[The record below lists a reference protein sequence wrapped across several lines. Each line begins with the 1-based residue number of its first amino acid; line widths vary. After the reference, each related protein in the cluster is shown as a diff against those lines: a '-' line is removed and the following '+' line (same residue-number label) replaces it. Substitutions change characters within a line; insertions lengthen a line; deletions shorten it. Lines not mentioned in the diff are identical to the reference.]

1 MHLGPVLLLIVFCGA
16 CSAGPTVVVHPK
28 SAGVTI
34 RDSKFDVARELKC
47 PKNVRM
53 IQDAFLR
60 AKRVGDTATM
70 LKNATHKID
79 FSDRWLVDIR
89 TGEIGLLTKVVTDVF
104 RLESKDLVMLKSLLE
119 PAADHVVGSKGE

>member
-1 MHLGPVLLLIVFCGA
+1 
-16 CSAGPTVVVHPK
+16 
-28 SAGVTI
+28 
-34 RDSKFDVARELKC
+34 
-47 PKNVRM
+47 M